1 MTTKKEIEERQDDQI
16 DYQNREET
24 NEVDNSTTKKI
35 NVSYFKNEDESN

>member
-24 NEVDNSTTKKI
+24 NDVDNSTTKKI
-35 NVSYFKNEDESN
+35 NVSYFKNEDEST

>member
-24 NEVDNSTTKKI
+24 NEVNNSTTKKT
-35 NVSYFKNEDESN
+35 NVSHFKNEDEST

>member
-24 NEVDNSTTKKI
+24 NEVDNSTAKKT
-35 NVSYFKNEDESN
+35 NVSYSKNEDESN

>member
-24 NEVDNSTTKKI
+24 NDVDNSTAKKT
-35 NVSYFKNEDESN
+35 NVSYSKNEDEST